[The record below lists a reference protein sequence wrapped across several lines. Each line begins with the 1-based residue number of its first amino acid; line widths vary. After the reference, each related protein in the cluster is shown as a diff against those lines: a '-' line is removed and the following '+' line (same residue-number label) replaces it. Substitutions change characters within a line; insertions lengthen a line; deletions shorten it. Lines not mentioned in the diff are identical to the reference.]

1 MMENLRMEN
10 KYLTNYLQIAV
21 DPQKGCL
28 VQIWTGYCT
37 PEEFR
42 EGQQKS
48 LDLFVENHCVH
59 FVSDTTN
66 ACPLRKEDLDW
77 VSRNITPKL
86 RDAGM
91 SVINFVLSSSAYTRL
106 TLEMLEEVDR
116 DINNIPMRYF
126 GSLECAL
133 DSI

>member
-1 MMENLRMEN
+1 MESLRMEN

-37 PEEFR
+37 SEEFR

-48 LDLFVENHCVH
+48 LDLFVENCCIH
-59 FVSDTTN
+59 FISDTTN
-66 ACPLRKEDLDW
+66 AYPLEDEELDW

-86 RDAGM
+86 RKAGM
-91 SVINFVLSSSAYTRL
+91 DTINFVIPSSVYTRL
-106 TLEMLEEVDR
+106 TLEVLEKTDR
-116 DINNIPMRYF
+116 EINNIPMKFF

>member
-1 MMENLRMEN
+1 MESLLMEN

-28 VQIWTGYCT
+28 VQIWAGYCT
-37 PEEFR
+37 SEEFR

-48 LDLFVENHCVH
+48 LDLFVENRCTH
-59 FVSDTTN
+59 FISDTTN
-66 ACPLRKEDLDW
+66 AYPLEDEELDW

-86 RDAGM
+86 RKAGM
-91 SVINFVLSSSAYTRL
+91 DTINFVVPSSVYTRL
-106 TLEMLEEVDR
+106 TLEVLEKTDR
-116 DINNIPMRYF
+116 EINNIPMKFF